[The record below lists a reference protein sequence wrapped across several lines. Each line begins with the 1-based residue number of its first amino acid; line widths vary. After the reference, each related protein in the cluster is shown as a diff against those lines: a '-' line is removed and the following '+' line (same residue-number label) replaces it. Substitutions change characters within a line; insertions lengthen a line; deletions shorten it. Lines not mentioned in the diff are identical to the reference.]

1 MSLGRAFAL
10 EEIFLTGT
18 LFWQRSDDL
27 HSGFVKPKRVQGF
40 FVGNGD
46 LYKMGPAMLEHSGA
60 IRGRSAPTERRS
72 DSSKLACACE
82 RASEPLGAAPGCRQ
96 EATGIERVGYVL
108 SLTVPES
115 GCLGVR

>member
-40 FVGNGD
+40 FVGDGD

-60 IRGRSAPTERRS
+60 IRGRSAPTERRT
-72 DSSKLACACE
+72 DSGQLAGTSE
-82 RASEPLGAAPGCRQ
+82 RTSEPLGAAPGDRQ
-96 EATGIERVGYVL
+96 EAIGIEHVHTC
-108 SLTVPES
+108 SP
-115 GCLGVR
+115 